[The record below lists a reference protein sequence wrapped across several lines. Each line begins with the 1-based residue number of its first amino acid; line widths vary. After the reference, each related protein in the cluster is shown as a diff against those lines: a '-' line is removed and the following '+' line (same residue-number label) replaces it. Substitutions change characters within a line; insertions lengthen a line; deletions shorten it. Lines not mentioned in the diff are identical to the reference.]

1 MIPAPALEE
10 VVDLLSVDVS
20 VHSGWHGPG
29 SRRLLE
35 ALSPALGRNLCQMQS
50 LYRLVRRSQEQK
62 FKHS

>member
-20 VHSGWHGPG
+20 VHSGRHGPG
-29 SRRLLE
+29 PRCLLE
-35 ALSPALGRNLCQMQS
+35 ALSPALGRNQCKVQS
-50 LYRLVRRSQEQK
+50 LSNGPGDHKK